1 MSISPNVPSPQESYH
16 YEGGGTPRW
25 ITILFAVVIAG
36 VGAMAYAGYSAQ
48 SHLQQEVTKAQD
60 QNKILTAQLDQAN
73 TRLAELK
80 GQMDV
85 TSQKIGM
92 TQAELADARSR
103 AEAIRK
109 QQTASDQKLSEK
121 IAQAQKESEAQIGAV
136 ATDVTGAKKDIE
148 STRTDLE
155 ATKSK
160 LDRATGDMGVMSGL
174 IARNHDDLEEL
185 KRRGDRNYF
194 EFTIQRA
201 KTPQHVGPVQI
212 ALNKTDSKKSKYTI
226 TVLADDKSI
235 EKKDRTAGEP
245 VQFYVKGSARTAPL
259 RNRGVRRE
267 QEYHHWLPV
276 HAEGRQQRAGGSR
289 GGGACETLTKF
300 YWAEDIPRLSCRGT
314 VINKPCSTH

>member
-48 SHLQQEVTKAQD
+48 THLQQEVTKAQD

-92 TQAELADARSR
+92 TQAELAEARSR

-109 QQTASDQKLSEK
+109 QQTASDTKISEK

-160 LDRATGDMGVMSGL
+160 LERAAGDMGVMSGL
-174 IARNHDDLEEL
+174 IAHNHDDLEEL
-185 KRRGDRNYF
+185 KRRGDRNYY
-194 EFTIQRA
+194 EFTVQKA
-201 KTPQHVGPVQI
+201 KTPQRVGSVQMS
-212 ALNKTDSKKSKYTI
+212 LNKTDPKKSRYTL
-226 TVLADDKSI
+226 TVLVDDKAI
-235 EKKDRTAGEP
+235 EKRDKTAGEP
-245 VQFYVKGSARTAPL
+245 VQFYVKGSARTAPYEL
-259 RNRGVRRE
+259 VVFDVGKNQITG
-267 QEYHHWLPV
+267 YLSTPKD
-276 HAEGRQQRAGGSR
+276 AGS
-289 GGGACETLTKF
+289 AP
-300 YWAEDIPRLSCRGT
+300 AAAPAAAPPA
-314 VINKPCSTH
+314 KP